1 MCLLALFS
9 RYNFSL
15 FAFAHFT
22 WLKLEY
28 GMFAWLDHPNVFQ
41 DLHALCSLSWCHIY
55 IFDFKKKIRAIL
67 VCVLFF
73 RCHSHFLL
81 ESLCIRKRK
90 KNDWW
95 LLTKLV
101 TDCKNSQC
109 LIFHLWVIL
118 FAAGRPKR
126 GVFSGVFATR
136 HEGRGHSNEGIPQ
149 WLDSIGK
156 MKLTG
161 EKILITCT
169 LCETTTMM

>member
-1 MCLLALFS
+1 MLSLTLLGSYWNVVCLRGLTILMCFRIFTHYAVCLGATVI
-9 RYNFSL
+9 SL
-15 FAFAHFT
+15 T
-22 WLKLEY
+22 
-28 GMFAWLDHPNVFQ
+28 
-41 DLHALCSLSWCHIY
+41 
-55 IFDFKKKIRAIL
+55 FKKKIRAIL

-118 FAAGRPKR
+118 FVAGRPKR

-149 WLDSIGK
+149 WLDSIGQK
-156 MKLTG
+156 KSTG